1 MIDGEPGLLI
11 DPACR
16 VIRKGLSSKYI
27 YKRIQVVGDDRYHD
41 KPDKN
46 FWSHVC
52 EAAQHAM
59 VGAGE
64 GKRITRRPPVK
75 RKAARMIPQ
84 TTQQGWMA
92 A

>member
-1 MIDGEPGLLI
+1 MERMIDGQPGLLV
-11 DPACR
+11 DPSCR

-27 YKRIQVVGDDRYHD
+27 YKRIQVVGDEKYHE

-46 FWSHVC
+46 FWSHIC

-64 GKRITRRPPVK
+64 GKRITQRPLK
-75 RKAARMIPQ
+75 RKKGTRKM
-84 TTQQGWMA
+84 TNLS
-92 A
+92 